1 MKHEYLIIK
10 EHRLII
16 ELFYGEMDLAS
27 YVEFKS
33 RQLKD
38 PEYDPNY
45 NLLTDIRWVGF
56 LFPASEVSLISDY
69 FKSVVD
75 INVELKGCLLSIEP
89 LQTAYSMV
97 YKKHASEGQLQWNV
111 CTTLQE
117 ALRWLNCNMEEDRL
131 AQVLAEMKAKL
142 VVA

>member
-33 RQLKD
+33 GQLKD
-38 PEYDPNY
+38 PDYNPDY
-45 NLLTDIRWVGF
+45 NLLTDLRWVDF

-75 INVELKGCLLSIEP
+75 MDRDLKGCLLSFEP

-97 YKKHASEGQLQWNV
+97 YKKHASEGSLQWNV
-111 CTTLQE
+111 CTTLE
-117 ALRWLNCNMEEDRL
+117 ESLKWLNCSLPEATL
-131 AQVLAEMKAKL
+131 SQILSEMKAKL
-142 VVA
+142 VLA